1 MQLKKDICDNY
12 RNIWCIMDFFNRSL
26 ELRCKYMK
34 NFKTIIV
41 VMIALAGAPLTSH
54 GQAGSAAG
62 GMSVGTA
69 VAIGVVGAAL
79 LVALGDSSSSAPAA
93 VAGAAT
99 DSSAEASTST
109 TVVHSSSS
117 TTTTTNTN

>member
-1 MQLKKDICDNY
+1 
-12 RNIWCIMDFFNRSL
+12 
-26 ELRCKYMK
+26 MK

-93 VAGAAT
+93 VAAAAS

-109 TVVHSSSS
+109 TVVQSASS
-117 TTTTTNTN
+117 TTTTTTTTTVTNWSKRKYNSEKNGESRFFLLVIDV

>member
-1 MQLKKDICDNY
+1 
-12 RNIWCIMDFFNRSL
+12 
-26 ELRCKYMK
+26 MK
-34 NFKTIIV
+34 NFKKIIL

-93 VAGAAT
+93 VSASA
-99 DSSAEASTST
+99 SSSSSASTSASTAT
-109 TVVHSSSS
+109 TVSTATTTS
-117 TTTTTNTN
+117 TTAATATTN

>member
-1 MQLKKDICDNY
+1 
-12 RNIWCIMDFFNRSL
+12 
-26 ELRCKYMK
+26 MK
-34 NFKTIIV
+34 NFKTVIL

-79 LVALGDSSSSAPAA
+79 LVALGDSSSSSPTPVTPQGDSANVSASNTPAQ
-93 VAGAAT
+93 T
-99 DSSAEASTST
+99 IN
-109 TVVHSSSS
+109 
-117 TTTTTNTN
+117 TTTTTTTTTTL